1 MTMGKIIGLDV
12 GDVRIGIAVCDEMR
26 LIASPH
32 SVYRRVG
39 FGPDVKHIKALCDQL
54 GTRDIVCGLPRNMDG
69 SIGFQAQKVQA
80 LAEQLAN
87 VGLNIA
93 FQDERLTTAMPMRT
107 SPTRLTT
114 VTAERA
120 LIEGGMHRQERKG
133 TVDKVAA
140 AVILQQYL
148 DTLRNQT

>member
-1 MTMGKIIGLDV
+1 MMQGRIVALDV

-26 LIASPH
+26 LIATPH
-32 SVYRRVG
+32 SVYKRVG
-39 FGPDVKHIKALCDQL
+39 FGPDVKHIKALCDEM
-54 GTRDIVCGLPRNMDG
+54 GTRSVLCGLPRNMDG
-69 SIGFQAQKVQA
+69 SIGFQARKVLA
-80 LAEQLAN
+80 LAEQLEAA
-87 VGLNIA
+87 GLHVIY
-93 FQDERLTTAMPMRT
+93 QDE
-107 SPTRLTT
+107 RLTT

-148 DTLRNQT
+148 DTLRNIEASHIVD

>member
-1 MTMGKIIGLDV
+1 MMQGRIVALDV

-26 LIASPH
+26 LIATPH
-32 SVYRRVG
+32 SVYKRVG
-39 FGPDVKHIKALCDQL
+39 FGPDVKHIKALCDEM
-54 GTRDIVCGLPRNMDG
+54 GTHSVLCGLPRNMDS
-69 SIGFQAQKVQA
+69 SIGFQAKKVLA
-80 LAEQLAN
+80 LAEQLELA
-87 VGLNIA
+87 GLHVIY
-93 FQDERLTTAMPMRT
+93 QDE
-107 SPTRLTT
+107 RLTT

-148 DTLRNQT
+148 DTLRNIEASHIVD